1 MSLHACMHI
10 RKGNPPHRLALVRR
24 RCVVQS
30 NIKFAKFFVLNAG
43 VLESMTFHIEAK
55 FNNGK
60 FLREQRRKL
69 HLENKASRDAQF
81 HFTTASCQHTAW
93 NTKQLVDM
101 GLDDPF
107 VCRC

>member
-1 MSLHACMHI
+1 VLEPYVGTMT
-10 RKGNPPHRLALVRR
+10 
-24 RCVVQS
+24 

-69 HLENKASRDAQF
+69 HLENKASRDARF

-107 VCRC
+107 VCRCWNWASYV